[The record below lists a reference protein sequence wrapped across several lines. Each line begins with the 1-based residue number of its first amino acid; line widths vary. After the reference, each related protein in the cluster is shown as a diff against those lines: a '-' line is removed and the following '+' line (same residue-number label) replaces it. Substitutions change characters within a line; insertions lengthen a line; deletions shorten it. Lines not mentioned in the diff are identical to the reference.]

1 MGTGQALEWLS
12 HFKKDVT
19 SVKNAKP
26 EGYRTAD
33 QVMEL
38 VLSSVETLLAHARL
52 NHAARAD

>member
-12 HFKKDVT
+12 HFKKYVI

-26 EGYRTAD
+26 EGYRAAD

-38 VLSSVETLLAHARL
+38 VL
-52 NHAARAD
+52 